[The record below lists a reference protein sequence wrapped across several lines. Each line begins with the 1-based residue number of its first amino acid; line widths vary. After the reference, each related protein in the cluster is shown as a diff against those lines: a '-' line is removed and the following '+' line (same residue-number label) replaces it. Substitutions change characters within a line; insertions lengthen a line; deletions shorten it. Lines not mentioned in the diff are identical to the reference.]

1 MKISASA
8 PGKLVVSGEYA
19 VLLGAPG
26 LALAIDRRMCC
37 TVTDSSPGAWHFH
50 ATGFESRA
58 RHSLDTLTHGAP
70 LPANDPARLCQHV
83 VQALLEDGVA
93 VEALA
98 PALSIELDSSA
109 GYYQDRKLG
118 VGSSAAI
125 CVALTAALLRL
136 ADAHRD
142 PFPIAQRAHAGVQH
156 GRGSGID
163 IAAAC
168 SGGLVRY
175 ARTTTGAD
183 IRPLP
188 LPSTLH
194 YRAIWTGASAAT
206 SDYLARFDAW
216 RGAAIPT
223 PLAALLDAA
232 HTVADALPDVGRFM
246 RELRAYADALRHFD
260 RAAGLGIYSAQ
271 HRTLAD
277 LATRHDVVYKPCGAG
292 GGDFGMAFADPD
304 AATRLEAFA
313 TAAQRARFT
322 PMSLELDPHGITV
335 GIER

>member
-1 MKISASA
+1 MRISASA

-26 LALAIDRRMCC
+26 LALAVDRRMRC
-37 TVTDSSPGAWHFH
+37 TVTDASPGDWHFH
-50 ATGFESRA
+50 ATGFESRS
-58 RHSLDTLTHGAP
+58 RHSLDALAHGEP
-70 LPANDPARLCQHV
+70 LAANDPARLCQHV
-83 VQALLEDGVA
+83 VRALLEDGIA
-93 VEALA
+93 LDALA

-109 GYYQDRKLG
+109 GYQRGGKLG
-118 VGSSAAI
+118 VGTSAAI
-125 CVALTAALLRL
+125 CVALTGALLRL
-136 ADAHRD
+136 ADAYRD
-142 PFPIAQRAHAGVQH
+142 PFPIAQRAHASAQH

-175 ARTTTGAD
+175 ARTATGAD
-183 IRPLP
+183 IRPLA
-188 LPSTLH
+188 LPSTLR
-194 YRAIWTGASAAT
+194 YRAIWTGASTAT
-206 SDYLARFDAW
+206 SDSLERFDAW
-216 RGAAIPT
+216 RGSAVPA
-223 PLAALLDAA
+223 PLAALGNAA
-232 HTVADALPDVGRFM
+232 HAVADVLPDSDRFM
-246 RELRAYADALRHFD
+246 RELRAYAAALQRFD

-292 GGDFGMAFADPD
+292 GGDFGMAFARAE
-304 AATRLEAFA
+304 AATQLDAFA
-313 TAAQRARFT
+313 AAAQRAQFS